1 MRSELGS
8 RKVAEWIVDD
18 SMEKRLLAV
27 MEVLDRGTWHVGP
40 DGQIVIRTGLRFEGA
55 SVVEWEEE
63 EEDWDTPPVWI
74 WCEACEEEWLE
85 SEYDSCPGCVATS
98 IGR

>member
-8 RKVAEWIVDD
+8 RKVAEWVMDA
-18 SMEKRLLAV
+18 SLEKRLLAV

-55 SVVEWEEE
+55 SVVEMDEE
-63 EEDWDTPPVWI
+63 V
-74 WCEACEEEWLE
+74 EA
-85 SEYDSCPGCVATS
+85 
-98 IGR
+98 